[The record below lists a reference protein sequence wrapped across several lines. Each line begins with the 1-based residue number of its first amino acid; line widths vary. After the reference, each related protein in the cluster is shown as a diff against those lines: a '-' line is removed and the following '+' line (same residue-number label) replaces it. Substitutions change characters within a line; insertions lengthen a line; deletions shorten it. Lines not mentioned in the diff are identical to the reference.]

1 MKLFVGLGN
10 PGERYILTRHNVG
23 FMVLDKLIKQLSIE
37 GWDKK
42 FDSFFNKIIIDQK
55 SIILLKPLT
64 FMNVSGHAVQKVKN
78 FYGIDPNNIVI
89 IHDDIDLE
97 LGKIKLKKG
106 GGDGGHNGLKSI
118 IKLIGSEFNRIR
130 IGIGRPEKISVSS
143 YVLNNFREEEVP
155 LLKKIILKSCEGINL
170 LIANEDEECRRLFS
184 KTIV

>member
-10 PGERYILTRHNVG
+10 PGERYKLTRHNVG
-23 FMVLDKLIKQLSIE
+23 FMVLDKLIQKSTIE

-143 YVLNNFREEEVP
+143 YVLNNFREKEVP